1 MNVMQMN
8 STASVKQID
17 DGLYDGKKKSVR
29 LHINN
34 NNWKLLF
41 SLWSEACKLPAEYRS
56 EPLPSL
62 ENQVIAVEEFIQ

>member
-1 MNVMQMN
+1 MGCRLKTPYKGINLFIYQIMNVMKMN

-34 NNWKLLF
+34 NN
-41 SLWSEACKLPAEYRS
+41 
-56 EPLPSL
+56 
-62 ENQVIAVEEFIQ
+62 